1 MRRVIKI
8 GGRAQTHPSLA
19 ARVAGMWRADPG
31 GVVVVHGG
39 GDEISDLQQRLGRR
53 TSFVDGRR
61 VTTSDDID
69 LVRMVLSGVAN
80 KRLVSALIGEGVNAV
95 GMSGE
100 DGGIISAIPLNPA
113 LGRVGKPV
121 MVDGSILKLLLGAGY
136 LPVISPLARA
146 VGETSG
152 AFNVNGDDAASAI
165 AVALGA
171 DELLLIVDV
180 EGVLDVDGRLAGSLE
195 RADASELASEGT
207 VSRGM
212 LAKLEAGFAALSG
225 GVARV
230 RIAGLSAL
238 NDNEAGTTLT
248 LTPSLT

>member
-8 GGRAQTHPSLA
+8 GGRAQTHPLLA
-19 ARVAGMWRADPG
+19 AQMAGMWKADPG

-39 GDEISDLQQRLGRR
+39 GNEISDLQQRLGRE
-53 TSFVDGRR
+53 TSFVGGRR

-80 KRLVSALIGEGVNAV
+80 KRLVSALIGEGVKAV
-95 GMSGE
+95 GISGE
-100 DGGIISAIPLNPA
+100 DGGMISAVPLDPD
-113 LGRVGKPV
+113 LGRAGKPV
-121 MVDGSILKLLLGAGY
+121 SVDGSILKLLLGAGY
-136 LPVISPLARA
+136 LPVISPLARV

-152 AFNVNGDDAASAI
+152 ALNVNGDDAASAI
-165 AVALGA
+165 AIALGA
-171 DELLLIVDV
+171 DELLLIADV
-180 EGVLDVDGRLAGSLE
+180 EGVLDEGGRLVGSLE
-195 RADASELASEGT
+195 RTDASELASDGT

-225 GVARV
+225 GVAKV
-230 RIAGLSAL
+230 RIAGLSAFS
-238 NDNEAGTTLT
+238 DSEAGTMLT

>member
-8 GGRAQTHPSLA
+8 GGRAQTQPLLA
-19 ARVAGMWRADPG
+19 AQVAGMWKADPG

-39 GDEISDLQQRLGRR
+39 GNEISDLQQRLGRE

-80 KRLVSALIGEGVNAV
+80 KRLVSALIGEGVKAV
-95 GMSGE
+95 GISGE
-100 DGGIISAIPLNPA
+100 DGGMISAVPLDPD
-113 LGRVGKPV
+113 LGRAGRPV
-121 MVDGSILKLLLGAGY
+121 SVDGLILKLLLGAGY

-146 VGETSG
+146 VGEPSG
-152 AFNVNGDDAASAI
+152 ALNVNGDDAASAI

-171 DELLLIVDV
+171 DELLLIADV
-180 EGVLDVDGRLAGSLE
+180 EGVLDEGGRLVGSLE
-195 RADASELASEGT
+195 RTDASELASDGT

-225 GVARV
+225 GVAKV

-238 NDNEAGTTLT
+238 GDSEAGTMLT